1 MKLEIHSDKKYA
13 FMILGAVLI
22 LAGTIYGYAQV
33 SEPPNPGHSFEEV
46 EGAQARIT
54 GVCPDSYVIKS
65 IGAEGG
71 VTCSQL
77 IAGPT
82 GSTGATGSTGSTG
95 ATGPTGSTG
104 ATGSTGPPADPGI
117 CEKNGKIYSEGARC
131 YSGSCP
137 SNFGSNFIC
146 GSNGVW
152 YVQSPSSQP
161 CGVWCS

>member
-82 GSTGATGSTGSTG
+82 GSTGATGPTGSTG
-95 ATGPTGSTG
+95 ATGPTG
-104 ATGSTGPPADPGI
+104 PPAYSAI
-117 CEKNGKIYSEGARC
+117 CTLRSITYSTGARC

-152 YVQSPSSQP
+152 TVQIASSGP
-161 CGVWCS
+161 CGVYCGG